1 MLTVAPRAGTPKRG
15 FRALRRERADTLR
28 DSKRGHSRQKKLRTV
43 MLLSVAYAANIG
55 GTGSLI
61 GTGSNLVL
69 KGVMDEFL
77 KPSAPAV
84 LVMFLLF
91 VIPKD
96 PRKPGGRG
104 LITWQEAS
112 ERAQW
117 GVIILVGGGMCLA
130 EGCKQSGLSAMLV
143 QHLKSLDCLP
153 NVVTVFVL
161 CFAASMF
168 TEVMSNPTVSSI
180 LLPVVCQMALAIG
193 VHPLYLA
200 MPVTI
205 GCSFSFMLPAATPP
219 NAIVYE
225 LAKMEIPTWLL
236 LGLMLVAMFLSM
248 WTPNISTASIMIPIA
263 MAVVDQIKES
273 STTKCVAVHVQGSDE
288 KRQLEHRESTA
299 STVQEN
305 IAPRTHDKRTRLLRT
320 TMVLGVSFAT
330 SIGGTGTLIGTG
342 PNAVLMGIFDDFAE
356 ISVSAVIVTMTVGW
370 FAMKPQMFPGW
381 VDALPHGK
389 LVRPSSVV
397 ALMALLLFVI
407 PKDPRNPWQ
416 SQALLTWDEAVRG
429 VKWGVV
435 LLLGGGMSLSEA
447 CKVRASKSVLY
458 KQGWCDG
465 GHACVRSQVFM
476 PSMWLGHFFT
486 HLRLPSIDPSYTVS
500 LLLPFVCDL
509 AILLRLHPLYLAMPA
524 AVACSFS
531 FIIPAGTPPNA
542 LAYELAK
549 LSIPDIAK
557 PGFFVNL
564 ICVFVEVAMI
574 HVLGISIFGLS
585 KFPEWAEHYRDAAT
599 SSTLRQTTLGFFAE
613 TKTAKPRT
621 LLCRTSDPR
630 RRLAENCDVL
640 GKEENSRPG
649 RTPRRSTRAGNV
661 TPAGSWPEAAWTAAF
676 SGRKLDRP
684 SPTLRPAVSRLPL
697 LQLVPSHKAYRH
709 VMVIRGPIVA
719 LPPLWATTGHQLIG

>member
-1 MLTVAPRAGTPKRG
+1 MPIIKTMWLRWRFISIFATPIFLVPLG
-15 FRALRRERADTLR
+15 FF
-28 DSKRGHSRQKKLRTV
+28 
-43 MLLSVAYAANIG
+43 IG
-55 GTGSLI
+55 GKVGWCAFVVIWLAIYWVTEVIPLAITSLMPLVLFPLLGILSSQRVASFYLNDI
-61 GTGSNLVL
+61 GLILVCAMMVGVAVETSNLH
-69 KGVMDEFL
+69 KRI
-77 KPSAPAV
+77 A
-84 LVMFLLF
+84 
-91 VIPKD
+91 
-96 PRKPGGRG
+96 
-104 LITWQEAS
+104 
-112 ERAQW
+112 
-117 GVIILVGGGMCLA
+117 
-130 EGCKQSGLSAMLV
+130 
-143 QHLKSLDCLP
+143 LKSILA
-153 NVVTVFVL
+153 VGT
-161 CFAASMF
+161 
-168 TEVMSNPTVSSI
+168 SNRR
-180 LLPVVCQMALAIG
+180 
-193 VHPLYLA
+193 
-200 MPVTI
+200 
-205 GCSFSFMLPAATPP
+205 
-219 NAIVYE
+219 
-225 LAKMEIPTWLL
+225 LL

-342 PNAVLMGIFDDFAE
+342 PNAVLMGIFDDLFPGSTEITFVTWFLYNAPTMLICTFLTWVYMQWNAREAIFAE

-447 CKVRASKSVLY
+447 CKISGLSAMLVSSMKGLNVLPPALTALLSCFATSLFTEITSNMATSLY
-458 KQGWCDG
+458 REKHQKQLLNCDQYYQQNK
-465 GHACVRSQVFM
+465 ACTKTAV
-476 PSMWLGHFFT
+476 P
-486 HLRLPSIDPSYTVS
+486 
-500 LLLPFVCDL
+500 

-613 TKTAKPRT
+613 TKTGA
-621 LLCRTSDPR
+621 
-630 RRLAENCDVL
+630 
-640 GKEENSRPG
+640 
-649 RTPRRSTRAGNV
+649 
-661 TPAGSWPEAAWTAAF
+661 
-676 SGRKLDRP
+676 
-684 SPTLRPAVSRLPL
+684 AVSIDNRT
-697 LQLVPSHKAYRH
+697 
-709 VMVIRGPIVA
+709 IR
-719 LPPLWATTGHQLIG
+719 